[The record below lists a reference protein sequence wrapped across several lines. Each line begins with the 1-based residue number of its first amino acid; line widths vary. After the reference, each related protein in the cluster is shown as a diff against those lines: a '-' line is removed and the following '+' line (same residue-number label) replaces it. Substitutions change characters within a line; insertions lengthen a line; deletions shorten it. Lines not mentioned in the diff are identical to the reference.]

1 MSDVCPKVCARCNAA
16 LEPVQQFAFLVE
28 EAGINEPASNCLAQR
43 LPTANGRPI
52 PVCKAC
58 QPNIR
63 KAPRKPA
70 RGWSGFGV
78 ALGVIAAVWLLDQ
91 V

>member
-1 MSDVCPKVCARCNAA
+1 MSDACPKVCARCNAA

-28 EAGINEPASNCLAQR
+28 EAGVAEPAANRLPQC

-58 QPNIR
+58 QATIR
-63 KAPRKPA
+63 KAPRQPV
-70 RGWSGFGV
+70 RGWSSVGMT
-78 ALGVIAAVWLLDQ
+78 LGIIAAVWLLDQ
-91 V
+91 I